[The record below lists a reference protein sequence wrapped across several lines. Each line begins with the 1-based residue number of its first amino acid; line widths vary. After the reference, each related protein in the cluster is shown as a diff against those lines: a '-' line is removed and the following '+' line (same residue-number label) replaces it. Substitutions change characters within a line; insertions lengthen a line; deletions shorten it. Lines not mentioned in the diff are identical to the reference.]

1 MSRPLRIQYPGAW
14 YHVMNRARRGQDL
27 YPGRVHMD
35 AFLDLLKE
43 TVDMFSLKVSSYCLM
58 PTHYHL
64 LVQTPDGNLSRCM
77 RHLNGIYTQ
86 RFNALNKCDGTLFRG
101 RYKSILVDADSY
113 LLELVR
119 YIHRNPLRAGI
130 AKKPDQYVWSS
141 HLGYLSDDQ
150 EWEWLHKEFV
160 LGMLGKYRAVQI
172 KKYRQFVEE
181 QDAEQLLSFF
191 EKTNLP
197 SLLGSN
203 KFVEWA
209 KAKFF
214 EGSIHKDVPQSKIL
228 APDRPTIINAV
239 CGFYKADEKD
249 IVAVRRGVQ
258 NEPRD
263 VAIYLLRTICGE
275 PLMQIAQAFGMTQ
288 YSSVSCAVERI
299 KKKRQND
306 SRFQKRLKE
315 VIESVNKGQT

>member
-1 MSRPLRIQYPGAW
+1 
-14 YHVMNRARRGQDL
+14 
-27 YPGRVHMD
+27 
-35 AFLDLLKE
+35 
-43 TVDMFSLKVSSYCLM
+43 MFNLKVSSYCLM
-58 PTHYHL
+58 STHYHL

-86 RFNALNKCDGTLFRG
+86 RFNVVNKCDGTLFRG

-160 LGMLGKYRAVQI
+160 LGMLGKDGAVRI
-172 KKYRQFVEE
+172 KKYRQFVEK

-228 APDRPTIINAV
+228 APDRPTIIKAV
-239 CGFYKADEKD
+239 CGFYNAAEKD
-249 IVAVRRGVQ
+249 IAAVRRGVQ

-275 PLMQIAQAFGMTQ
+275 PLMRIGQAFGMTQ
-288 YSSVSCAVERI
+288 YSSVSSAIERI